1 MDYSTWLLYWMT
13 CFIVVLTPG
22 PAILLAVSNSVAYGW
37 RTTVFSSLGNGVGLF
52 CISGLTMVG
61 LGTVLKTS
69 ATLFMIL
76 KLVGA
81 AYLVYLAV
89 QQWRSEK
96 SLLLGGDQATVGK
109 SWSRRQF
116 FLQGFGV
123 ATTNPKAIL
132 FFTAL
137 FPQFIQPEQALV
149 PQFFALTATFTAFA
163 LCSHAFY
170 VVLIRALKVWF
181 SGPRR
186 AMIFNRIL
194 AGLFMALGVTIL
206 RLKNT
211 AN

>member
-1 MDYSTWLLYWMT
+1 MDFSTWLLYGLT

-37 RTTVFSSLGNGVGLF
+37 RTTIFSSMGNGVGLF
-52 CISGLTMVG
+52 CISGVTMLG
-61 LGTVLKTS
+61 LGTLLKTS
-69 ATLFMIL
+69 AALFMVL

-81 AYLVYLAV
+81 AYLIYLAV

-96 SLLLGGDQATVGK
+96 SLFQNGDRAIVAK
-109 SWSRRQF
+109 SWSRRRF

-137 FPQFIQPEQALV
+137 FPQFIQPEHALV
-149 PQFFALTATFTAFA
+149 PQFFALTGTFTVFA

-170 VVLIRALKVWF
+170 VVLIGSLRVWF

-194 AGLFMALGVTIL
+194 ASLFMTLGITIL

-211 AN
+211 AD